1 MKTFKN
7 DSREFLDIEN
17 AFYLTVPSRL
27 GTLKSPD
34 ILKKKKKKTQT
45 DLSRVTSLESSNLPM
60 CLPIRGLVFLPFHKG
75 SQLASEHRSEEDLFT
90 VTGSLISS
98 QAMVFLLF

>member
-34 ILKKKKKKTQT
+34 ILKKKKKN
-45 DLSRVTSLESSNLPM
+45 SNRF
-60 CLPIRGLVFLPFHKG
+60 IKG
-75 SQLASEHRSEEDLFT
+75 NQLG
-90 VTGSLISS
+90 V
-98 QAMVFLLF
+98 